1 MAYAGELRPAEAWEM
16 LKADPSAQLVDV
28 RTRPEWTF
36 VGVPDLDKIGKKTI
50 FIAWQVYPAM
60 QVNLTF
66 ADEIRSAVPSLET
79 PLLFICRSGA
89 RSRAAAEAMTD
100 VGYRSCYNVAEGFE
114 GQVDAERHRGRKAGW
129 KAADLP
135 WTQD

>member
-1 MAYAGELRPAEAWEM
+1 MP
-16 LKADPSAQLVDV
+16 
-28 RTRPEWTF
+28 
-36 VGVPDLDKIGKKTI
+36 
-50 FIAWQVYPAM
+50 
-60 QVNLTF
+60 
-66 ADEIRSAVPSLET
+66 IRRAVPSLET

-135 WTQD
+135 WTQN